1 MVPQASKIDIEKK
14 GKKKYINVN
23 ILFSV
28 TTYTQS
34 PIMRTSLIRI
44 DAEFLGKFK
53 HRALGSSN
61 LKFIHSEKAT
71 KFCKIF
77 TLLLTV
83 CTVVKSW
90 FLGKNWLY
98 NNVFLST
105 AEQATIEDEFG
116 AKDFRNQMELRTD
129 HESRP
134 LWIAPNGHIFLETF
148 SPVYRHAHDFL
159 IAIGIVHK

>member
-1 MVPQASKIDIEKK
+1 
-14 GKKKYINVN
+14 
-23 ILFSV
+23 
-28 TTYTQS
+28 
-34 PIMRTSLIRI
+34 MRTSLIRI

-71 KFCKIF
+71 KFCEIF